1 MDFNSLVNGNP
12 FYVLRRGEKPILE
25 VGIVKSKTQPRA
37 KFPTQTPNIMT
48 GLQMQQV
55 VDVVATING
64 KDETFSEVP
73 INVEIAARGN
83 DTFSGSR
90 EAMLQAVDAMLQT
103 SKKAIEQVPYHKSVI
118 SETEKM
124 LEVLGFTPERAAEQF
139 GFLLEAFRYGVPP
152 HAGLA
157 YGLDRLAM
165 LMTGSSSIRDVI
177 AFYPFLCN
185 LFQGKAM
192 SYVCILQFMSQAIP
206 HCHNTT

>member
-37 KFPTQTPNIMT
+37 KFQTQTPNIMT
-48 GLQMQQV
+48 GMQMQQV

-64 KDETFSEVP
+64 KDKTFSEVP

-124 LEVLGFTPERAAEQF
+124 LEVLNPQYAENKQNARVIQS
-139 GFLLEAFRYGVPP
+139 LQEKQKAQD
-152 HAGLA
+152 AQLA
-157 YGLDRLAM
+157 ELKAQNSEM
-165 LMTGSSSIRDVI
+165 LNILRQLNGSPSK
-177 AFYPFLCN
+177 
-185 LFQGKAM
+185 G
-192 SYVCILQFMSQAIP
+192 
-206 HCHNTT
+206 

>member
-118 SETEKM
+118 FETEKM
-124 LEVLGFTPERAAEQF
+124 LEVLNPQYAENKQNARVIQS
-139 GFLLEAFRYGVPP
+139 LQEKQKAQD
-152 HAGLA
+152 AQLA
-157 YGLDRLAM
+157 ELKAQNSEM
-165 LMTGSSSIRDVI
+165 LNILRQLNGSGGSPSK
-177 AFYPFLCN
+177 
-185 LFQGKAM
+185 G
-192 SYVCILQFMSQAIP
+192 
-206 HCHNTT
+206 